1 MSADTAWKLKQGC
14 RSWKFNSSNI
24 WLEFVPLEDKK
35 HKKDSMVLH
44 LFFLGIICS
53 EIKEKIFKVITSPKN
68 PILKTTLDF
77 VYRANIVAF
86 GVEWFK
92 ICHKCNLYDG
102 AMPKAEKS
110 LKCSI
115 FLVGLLPNWKFRYI
129 IFFDTLENVSH
140 VTSYYITVQHMLHH
154 SMSQRNTLHIT

>member
-1 MSADTAWKLKQGC
+1 
-14 RSWKFNSSNI
+14 
-24 WLEFVPLEDKK
+24 
-35 HKKDSMVLH
+35 MVLH
-44 LFFLGIICS
+44 LFFLSIICS

-102 AMPKAEKS
+102 AMPKAAKS

-115 FLVGLLPNWKFRYI
+115 FLVGLLPNWKFKYI
-129 IFFDTLENVSH
+129 IFFWHFGKCITC
-140 VTSYYITVQHMLHH
+140 YILLVALVGWFVMNRLLSFHPGVPIL
-154 SMSQRNTLHIT
+154 SLSFICLFVFVFGWWWSDR